1 MTTCRNKP
9 CECQYVQSRL
19 TASDI
24 MIDMRRV
31 QVQFTEAQVEGLERR
46 ALESGRSFASVV
58 REAADALLGEDE
70 RRRRLERALSAIGG
84 FHSGLGN
91 LAVEHDRYLDE
102 DD

>member
-1 MTTCRNKP
+1 MTFTIQA
-9 CECQYVQSRL
+9 CQYRHVESCV
-19 TASDI
+19 TSPDI
-24 MIDMRRV
+24 MEDMRRV
-31 QVQFTEAQVEGLERR
+31 QVQLTEAQVEGLERR

-70 RRRRLERALSAIGG
+70 HRRRVERALGAIGG